1 MSIQR
6 SLFYQSVKKYTPQQ
20 RHDYVQAYTASRM
33 NMREWCTANDVSI
46 HTFSNWLY
54 KKDRARNTHS
64 MKLPTWAAVE
74 VNEAAGTNEILP
86 EVHHCAIRIDIAGII
101 LQVEEGVRA
110 EHLRMV
116 LREVRGL

>member
-20 RHDYVQAYTASRM
+20 RCEYVQAFTASGM
-33 NMREWCTANDVSI
+33 NMRVWCSANDVSI

-54 KKDRARNTHS
+54 KKDRTQNTRS
-64 MKLPTWAAVE
+64 KKQPTWAAVE
-74 VNEAAGTNEILP
+74 VNESAGTNEILP
-86 EVHHCAIRIDIAGII
+86 AVHHRAIRIDIAGII
-101 LQVEEGVRA
+101 LQVEEGVQA
-110 EHLRMV
+110 EHLRMA